1 MRGLSTHLR
10 TVRSSY
16 CGCKDR
22 SRWILCRSKKFPN
35 VTTLSSS
42 EHIFIFQTTKS
53 PAHSVF
59 IAGEGEV
66 LVFAM
71 AENSI
76 SCRKQ
81 LRPRCKRERDI
92 GARSAAF
99 PTAEN
104 PRQNAPLK
112 ESLGR
117 GDLVASFGSLLGR
130 GGAAIYDICRRS
142 FPTHHLLNLASEAQP
157 CFVEDVVIQW
167 LTAHQRRRF
176 QSNTIGMS
184 YVDDPLFD
192 QRFMTPSLHMWAI
205 SKGAQQRYNVKC
217 HHSLSGF
224 KDRRRRLNSFLH
236 P

>member
-1 MRGLSTHLR
+1 MSPDGSINALDL
-10 TVRSSY
+10 
-16 CGCKDR
+16 
-22 SRWILCRSKKFPN
+22 
-35 VTTLSSS
+35 TTLLALVQPHV
-42 EHIFIFQTTKS
+42 EHIFIFQTPKS

-117 GDLVASFGSLLGR
+117 GDLVASSVRLVGGSH
-130 GGAAIYDICRRS
+130 I
-142 FPTHHLLNLASEAQP
+142 
-157 CFVEDVVIQW
+157 
-167 LTAHQRRRF
+167 
-176 QSNTIGMS
+176 
-184 YVDDPLFD
+184 
-192 QRFMTPSLHMWAI
+192 
-205 SKGAQQRYNVKC
+205 
-217 HHSLSGF
+217 
-224 KDRRRRLNSFLH
+224 
-236 P
+236 